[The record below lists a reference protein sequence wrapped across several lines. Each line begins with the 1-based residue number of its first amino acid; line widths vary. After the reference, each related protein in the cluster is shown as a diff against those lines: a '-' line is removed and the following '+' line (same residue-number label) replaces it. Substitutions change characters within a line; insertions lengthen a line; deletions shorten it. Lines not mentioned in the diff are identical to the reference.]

1 LESIR
6 DYLRDRHPAFTQPTI
21 RKLYA
26 AARSLKQFP
35 HRGRIGQWE
44 GTRELV
50 MAPLVEPDVIH
61 IFRVMHTSQQQ
72 P

>member
-6 DYLRDRHPAFTQPTI
+6 DYLRDHHPAFTQPTI

-26 AARSLKQFP
+26 AARSLRKFP
-35 HRGRIGQWE
+35 HRGRLGQFE

-50 MAPLVEPDVIH
+50 ID
-61 IFRVMHTSQQQ
+61 IFRVMHTSQNQ